1 MSKLEQLE
9 TAALELPTPQRARLA
24 HKLIASLDAPFD
36 DRCEQVW
43 LAEAQW
49 RNAELDGGQVTA
61 RPATDVL
68 RDAYRRIGC
77 PR

>member
-9 TAALELPTPQRARLA
+9 TVALELPTSQRAQLA

-43 LAEAQW
+43 LEEAK
-49 RNAELDGGQVTA
+49 RRDAELTAGKVVA
-61 RPATDVL
+61 RPAVEVL

-77 PR
+77 PN